1 MKVDFKGYYNSVFCF
16 SQEELRLLR
25 NNADKAKY
33 DHRGSKATLDFGD
46 FKLIQYHMGYD
57 NHRYFISVDSHDK
70 EFEISPTQYNTVQN
84 IFMKFYHEYSV
95 INGSLKLIRL
105 VKRLVDGNIILRK
118 KINQLKI
125 MHKNRELNRLPF
137 SLA

>member
-84 IFMKFYHEYSV
+84 IFMKFHHEYF
-95 INGSLKLIRL
+95 R
-105 VKRLVDGNIILRK
+105 
-118 KINQLKI
+118 NQWKSEIDKTCKAVGRWKYNLEKEN
-125 MHKNRELNRLPF
+125 KSTEND
-137 SLA
+137 A

>member
-1 MKVDFKGYYNSVFCF
+1 MKVDFKGYYSSVFCF

-57 NHRYFISVDSHDK
+57 NHRYFISVDSQDK

-84 IFMKFYHEYSV
+84 IFMKFYHEYF
-95 INGSLKLIRL
+95 R
-105 VKRLVDGNIILRK
+105 
-118 KINQLKI
+118 NQWKSEIDKTCKAVGRWKYNLEKEN
-125 MHKNRELNRLPF
+125 KSTENN
-137 SLA
+137 A